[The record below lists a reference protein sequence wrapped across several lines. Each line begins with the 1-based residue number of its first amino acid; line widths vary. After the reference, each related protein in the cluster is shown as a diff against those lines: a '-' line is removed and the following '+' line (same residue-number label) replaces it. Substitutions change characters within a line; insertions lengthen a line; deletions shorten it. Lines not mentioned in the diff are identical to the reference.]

1 MKTLLYLL
9 LAVLAYGCAAGS
21 PKSTELRHESAE
33 LRHESAEKAL
43 LTEEKFMA
51 RVSKSADMIYE
62 GMHAIND
69 AAKLYAVDNNGSLP
83 PGLRK
88 AVRALLL
95 DGGYLKEWPVVPA
108 FAFAKPV
115 QYDFTYH
122 NSFDDMDGLGPE
134 DDVLHVPQLKNE
146 VCEEFIRR
154 YSSPGFGD
162 MIYDFEAAG
171 KKYPGEALGRHIKIY
186 AINWTMATTPDSC
199 DILWVVKY
207 NVPPPPRPGRK

>member
-21 PKSTELRHESAE
+21 PKSTELRHESPE
-33 LRHESAEKAL
+33 LRHESAENTL
-43 LTEEKFMA
+43 LTEEQFMD
-51 RVSKSADMIYE
+51 RVSKSAAMIYE
-62 GMHAIND
+62 GLRAIND

-83 PGLRK
+83 PGIQDV
-88 AVRALLL
+88 VRALLL

-108 FAFAKPV
+108 FAFANPV
-115 QYDFTYH
+115 QYDFIYH
-122 NSFDDMDGLGPE
+122 NTYDDTDGLGPW
-134 DDVLHVPQLKNE
+134 DKVLYVRELKNE
-146 VCEEFIRR
+146 VCEEFISR

-171 KKYPGEALGRHIKIY
+171 KKYPGETIGRHIKIY
-186 AINWTMATTPDSC
+186 AINWSMATSPDYC

-207 NVPPPPRPGRK
+207 NVPPPPKPGGK